1 MGERVYEF
9 EAVIE
14 PVPDKGGAYVR
25 FPYDIRKE
33 FGKGRVKAEV
43 TFDGEPYSGSIVN
56 MGVKN
61 EDGSV
66 CYIIGIRKDI
76 RNKIGKQPG
85 DRIAVTVKAGTDES
99 VDSAA
104 PREKKLWK
112 CPKCGRTFKN
122 RNQDHY
128 CGEVPKTIEEYI
140 SRQPEQARDYL
151 RRMNEV
157 IKAALPDAVEKISW
171 SMPTYWKKYNLIQF
185 AAFKKHV
192 GLYPGPQAVE
202 AFADRLAEYK
212 TSKGAIQF
220 PYYRALPLE
229 LIREI
234 AQWCGKEQR

>member
-128 CGEVPKTIEEYI
+128 CGEAPKTIEEYI
-140 SRQPEQARDYL
+140 SRQPEQARGYL

-220 PYYRALPLE
+220 PYDRELPLE

>member
-128 CGEVPKTIEEYI
+128 CGEAPKTIEEYI
-140 SRQPEQARDYL
+140 SRQPEQARGYL

-157 IKAALPDAVEKISW
+157 IKGALPDAVEKISW

-202 AFADRLAEYK
+202 AFADRLAGYK

-220 PYYRALPLE
+220 PYDRALPLE